1 MSRCEQKLLTLA
13 LLALLVFAPTLASA
27 QALDPR
33 GIQDLI
39 DSTGGEARVRV
50 DPLTGAARFISLP
63 AGSLPLG
70 LAPTVS
76 AQERAEAFF
85 REHGSIF
92 GMSRDESVLR
102 SVRTVRDALG
112 VEHAIFQQHYRGVPV
127 FGAELRAHFRGG
139 ELTVVN
145 GTFLPGLKLDTVPSL
160 SAAEA
165 AEVAI
170 RTVIAQQDQRKQVDD
185 ASGLRE
191 EDYLRELTAV
201 SNRLIVFRT
210 GLLQGVAGR
219 DHLVYEVEV
228 ANAAVTIREFVYVD
242 AHTGKVVEQIT
253 GIHHALDRKVSET
266 SLANIVWQDS
276 AGDPD
281 PIPAGWAGGT
291 AQQVTDW
298 QNEIDGAR
306 EIYNLIASMTAG
318 SYLSY
323 DAADTTM
330 RTVNNDPGIFCPN
343 ALWNGVS
350 TNYCSG
356 VTGDDTVA
364 HEWGHAYMDFTAN
377 LIYQWQPGALN
388 ESYSDIW
395 GEVVDLLNGRGT
407 DVPGGLRST
416 GGCSVFGS
424 GSPSVD
430 NTYRWLAG
438 EDDPAF
444 GGAIR
449 DMWHPNCYGD
459 PGKVTDT
466 QYWCSS
472 GDSGGVHFN
481 SGVPNHAFALM
492 VDGGTYNGTTIV
504 GLGVTKAAHI
514 HWAAQNLLT
523 VSGNFADQADALEAA
538 CSNLIGVNLPALSTS
553 VTNAGPSG
561 IFMTAADCAEVAAVN
576 AAVELRTVPAQ
587 CNFETVL
594 DPDAP
599 ALCEG
604 QGSVLTASFE
614 DFEGGAVPAGWSV
627 SSHDVANPATFDN
640 PGWAIVGGLPSGAG
654 GSFAAFV
661 PDLNQGDCAAD
672 DETGALS
679 LDSPAITLPAGVPP
693 HVAFDHWVAIEADY
707 DGGNLKVSVNGGPWT
722 LVPGSAYAFNAY
734 SGTLNPA
741 PGNTNPLAGE
751 EAFTGADQGTLSG
764 SWGQSQVDLIGLA
777 APGDSV
783 RLRFDLG
790 VDGCFGVNGWY
801 VDGVRVY
808 GCSAEPLPICGDGQ
822 LDPGEACDD
831 GNAEAGDGC
840 SDTCQVE
847 EGWMCTEPTTG
858 LGNLTLDEGFEG
870 GAVPPAGWTTQIQ
883 NPGYTWQLHTYDP
896 NTGAFAAD
904 VEYDPYLVPQDEW
917 LISPAFTPAADSLL
931 AYATSGSVYWCRD
944 NYDNCDIEVWLVV
957 GAVGG
962 GDDVFVGRAD
972 DFWLSSFVW
981 ADALVDLAALLPGG
995 SVRLAFRYVGV
1006 DGAQAVIDDIRVGEL
1021 VSTPSICWEIVEE
1034 LACNAGIVAFDDG
1047 LPSVWTTIDNVGFG
1061 LIWSNIAGAGEI
1073 GNYTGGTGD
1082 AATVSSDR
1090 FGSADFDTELRTN
1103 VFSLA
1108 NAASASLDYL
1118 VNYQNFA
1125 AFDFLD
1131 VDISTDGGSNWT
1143 NLLSWNEDHGG
1154 FRGAPGEAVALDLAA
1169 YLGSSDVQLR
1179 WRYYD
1184 PTTFD
1189 WDWYAQLDNV
1199 ALTCNLKPD
1208 CDGATA
1214 SPDALWPPN
1223 HQFEAITIDVIDPD
1237 GDPVTVTI
1245 DGIYQDE
1252 AVDAKGSGNTSP
1264 DGQGVGTSTAEV
1276 RAERSGKGNG
1286 RVYHIYF
1293 IADDG
1298 RGGRCTGEVLVGVP
1312 HDQGGDDAIDD
1323 GALYDSTATP

>member
-1 MSRCEQKLLTLA
+1 MSRCELKRTVAILVTLV
-13 LLALLVFAPTLASA
+13 LAATLASA

-50 DPLTGAARFISLP
+50 DPLTGAARFVTMP
-63 AGSLPLG
+63 PGSLTLG
-70 LAPTVS
+70 LAPTAP

-85 REHGSIF
+85 REYGSIF
-92 GMSRDESVLR
+92 GMTRVESELQPAGTSRDG
-102 SVRTVRDALG
+102 LG
-112 VEHAIFQQHYRGVPV
+112 GEHAVFQQNYGGVPV

-145 GTFLPGLKLDTVPSL
+145 GTFLPGLKLDTVPHL
-160 SAAEA
+160 SAGEA
-165 AEVAI
+165 AALAV
-170 RTVIAQQDQRKQVDD
+170 RTVIRQQDHRKQVDQQG
-185 ASGLRE
+185 GLRE
-191 EDYLRELTAV
+191 EDYLQELTAV
-201 SNRLIVFRT
+201 SSTLTVFRA
-210 GLLQGVAGR
+210 GLLQGVPGR

-228 ANAAVTIREFVYVD
+228 ANAAVTIRELVYVD
-242 AHTGKVVEQIT
+242 AHTGKVVDQIT

-266 SLANIVWQDS
+266 SLANVIWQDS

-306 EIYNLIASMTAG
+306 EIYNLIASMNAG
-318 SYLSY
+318 TYLSY
-323 DAADTTM
+323 DGADATM

-343 ALWNGVS
+343 AMWNGTS

-356 VTGDDTVA
+356 VTADDTVA
-364 HEWGHAYMDFTAN
+364 HEWGHAYMQFTAN
-377 LIYQWQPGALN
+377 LIYQWQPGALD
-388 ESYSDIW
+388 EAYADIW
-395 GEVVDLLNGRGT
+395 GDAVDLLNGRGT
-407 DVPGGLRST
+407 DSPGGLRST
-416 GGCSVFGS
+416 GGCSVYGS

-430 NTYRWLAG
+430 NSYRWLSG
-438 EDDPAF
+438 EDDPAI

-449 DMWHPNCYGD
+449 DLWNPNCYGD

-466 QYWCSS
+466 QYWCTS
-472 GDSGGVHFN
+472 GDGGGVHTN
-481 SGVPNHAFALM
+481 SGVPNHAFALI
-492 VDGGTYNGTTIV
+492 VDGGTYNGYTIT
-504 GLGVTKAAHI
+504 GLGLTKAAHI
-514 HWAAQNLLT
+514 QWAAQNLLT
-523 VSGNFADQADALEAA
+523 AASNFVDQADALEAA
-538 CSNLIGVNLPALSTS
+538 CTSLIGVNLPALSTS

-561 IFMTAADCAEVAAVN
+561 ISIIAVDCTEVATVN
-576 AAVELRTVPAQ
+576 DAVELRTAPSQ
-587 CNFETVL
+587 CNFNTVL

-599 ALCEG
+599 PLCEG
-604 QGSVLTASFE
+604 QGSVQTASFE
-614 DFEGGAVPAGWSV
+614 DFEGGTLPAGWTV

-640 PGWAIVGGLPSGAG
+640 PGWVVVGSLPAGSG
-654 GSFAAFV
+654 GSYAPFV
-661 PDLNQGDCAAD
+661 PDLDQGDCGAD

-679 LDSPAITLPAGVPP
+679 LDGPAITLPAGVPP
-693 HVAFDHWVAIEADY
+693 HVAFDHWVATEAGY

-734 SGTLNPA
+734 TDTLAAP

-751 EAFTGADQGTLSG
+751 EAFTGADEGSFGG

-790 VDGCFGVNGWY
+790 VDGCFGLIGWY
-801 VDGVRVY
+801 VDDVRVY
-808 GCSAEPLPICGDGQ
+808 GCTDEPLPICGDGQ

-831 GNAEAGDGC
+831 GNGDSGDGC

-847 EGWMCTEPTTG
+847 DGWVCTDPTTD
-858 LGNLTLDEGFEG
+858 LGNLTLSEGFEG
-870 GAVPPAGWTTQIQ
+870 GAIPPAGWTTQIQ
-883 NPGYTWQLHTYDP
+883 NRGYTWQLHTLAP
-896 NTGAFAAD
+896 NTGAYATD

-931 AYATSGSVYWCRD
+931 AYATNGSVYWCRD
-944 NYDNCDIEVWLVV
+944 TYDNCDVEVWLVV

-972 DFWLSSFVW
+972 DFWPSSYTW
-981 ADALVDLAALLPGG
+981 TDALVDLAPLLPGG
-995 SVRLAFRYVGV
+995 PVRLAYRYVGV
-1006 DGAQAVIDDIRVGEL
+1006 DGAQSVIDDVKVGQI

-1034 LACNAGIVAFDDG
+1034 LACNAGTVEFDDG
-1047 LPSVWTTIDNVGFG
+1047 LPSVWTTIDNIGFG

-1082 AATVSSDR
+1082 AATASSDA
-1090 FGSADFDTELRTN
+1090 FGPADFDTELRSN

-1125 AFDFLD
+1125 AFDVLD
-1131 VDISTDGGSNWT
+1131 VDVSTDGGSNWT

-1154 FRGAPGEAVALDLAA
+1154 FRGAPGEAVSLDLAA

-1184 PTTFD
+1184 PTTYD
-1189 WDWYAQLDNV
+1189 WDWYAQVDNV
-1199 ALTCNLKPD
+1199 SLTCNLKPD
-1208 CDGATA
+1208 CDAATA
-1214 SPDALWPPN
+1214 SPDTLWPPN
-1223 HQFEAITIDVIDPD
+1223 HQFQAITVNVSDPD

-1245 DGIYQDE
+1245 DSIYQDE

-1276 RAERSGKGNG
+1276 RAERSGKGDG

-1293 IADDG
+1293 TADDG
-1298 RGGRCTGEVLVGVP
+1298 RGGTCSGEVLVGVP
-1312 HDQGGDDAIDD
+1312 HDQGGGGAID
-1323 GALYDSTATP
+1323 GGPLYDSTATP